1 MLEATTV
8 QTLARVNT
16 STLRKALHGVVL
28 KAVAMDWSSMDWM
41 LVVSPVGLVNRID
54 LMILH
59 VAMPTI
65 DAITVI

>member
-1 MLEATTV
+1 M
-8 QTLARVNT
+8 
-16 STLRKALHGVVL
+16 VL

-65 DAITVI
+65 EAITVI